1 MLCVTVHPT
10 FKTLIVDDEAPARR
24 GLRQRLATAKDVA
37 IIAEA
42 RNGHEALQAI
52 REQQP
57 DLVFLDLQM
66 PGLDG
71 FDVLRG
77 LSGKVPAIV
86 FVTAFDPQAIE
97 AVETNA
103 LHYLLK
109 PIDDKSLRAALDHV
123 RRQRN
128 RKHAL
133 AHRQSLFNL
142 LTAIGGRA
150 PRKPKA
156 GKNRNAM
163 PALKT
168 PAPKLVIRDGDQVTW
183 VPQDEID
190 WIDAAGDYMC
200 VHTNGATHIM
210 RQTMKRLEQAL
221 EPSILQRVH
230 RSTIVNINKIRG
242 TEPHINGEYFLA
254 LNSGQK
260 LKLSRNY
267 KHKLKYFGR

>member
-1 MLCVTVHPT
+1 MHPT
-10 FKTLIVDDEAPARR
+10 LKTLIVDDEAPARR
-24 GLRQRLATAKDVA
+24 GLKHRLAAAQDVDA
-37 IIAEA
+37 IAEA

-77 LSGKVPAIV
+77 LSGKVPAII
-86 FVTAFDPQAIE
+86 FVTAYDPRAIKALE
-97 AVETNA
+97 ANA

-109 PIDDKSLRAALDHV
+109 PIGDTGMQATLEHV

-142 LTAIGGRA
+142 LTDLSQR
-150 PRKPKA
+150 PLRKSKA
-156 GKNRNAM
+156 GKNRNAT

-168 PAPKLVIRDGDQVTW
+168 AAPKFVIRDGDQVTW

-200 VHTNGATHIM
+200 VHANGATYIM

-230 RSTIVNINKIRG
+230 RSTIVNINKIRR
-242 TEPHINGEYFLA
+242 TEPHINGEYFLT
-254 LNSGQK
+254 LDTGSK

-267 KHKLKYFGR
+267 KHKLRYFGL

>member
-1 MLCVTVHPT
+1 MHPT

-24 GLRQRLATAKDVA
+24 SLKQRLATAKDVD

-71 FDVLRG
+71 FDVLG
-77 LSGKVPAIV
+77 SLSGKVPAII
-86 FVTAFDPQAIE
+86 FMTAFDPHAIE
-97 AVETNA
+97 AVEANA
-103 LHYLLK
+103 LLYLLK
-109 PIDDKSLRAALDHV
+109 PIDNKNLQATLDHV

-128 RKHAL
+128 RKHGL
-133 AHRQSLFNL
+133 QHRQSLFNL
-142 LTAIGGRA
+142 LTYLGKQP
-150 PRKPKA
+150 PRKSKA
-156 GKNRNAM
+156 GKKRSAA
-163 PALKT
+163 PSLKT
-168 PAPKLVIRDGDQVTW
+168 PAPKLVIRDGDQVNW
-183 VPQDEID
+183 VPQEEID

-200 VHTNGATHIM
+200 VHANGATYIM